1 VKRIAGL
8 LLLALPLLAGA
19 DERILDFHSDIT
31 VRQDGWIEVTETIRV
46 RAEGDRIRRGI
57 YRDFPTEYF
66 DKLGNRYVVDFQPLA
81 VVRNDA
87 REPFKIVEYRNGVR
101 TYFGRSDRFIDHGV
115 HTYRF
120 RYRASRMLGFF
131 EQHDELY
138 WNVTGFDWAFPIDR
152 GSATVRFD
160 FDVPAGSIVTN
171 GYTGPYGSDRQ
182 DFTSYVDADGVTHF
196 EANDPLGPLNGL
208 TIVVMWPKGLV
219 TEPTALDRV
228 TWVLKDNVGLLIV
241 LLGFAA
247 VLAYAIP
254 VWRRYGKDPE
264 EGVLVTRY
272 EPPQGFS
279 PASLRY
285 IRQMYYDD
293 KTMTAAILSLA
304 VKGYLRINDL
314 GSKHT
319 LFKLEP
325 GEDAP
330 PLATGEAELYE
341 ALFED
346 GKRVVLEQDNHAL
359 LGDARAAHRSSLV
372 KDYKKHYFRV
382 NGLLN
387 LPSILIALLSL
398 GLALLVGG
406 RLSFAMIVVIVAMF
420 LTVAFFGAIMR
431 RPTVRGR
438 KVLDEMLGFKD
449 YLEVA
454 EKDEMNLR
462 NPPEKTPQ
470 LFEAYLPFAL
480 ALGVEQAWAEKFA
493 DVLAAIRGPGERGYQ
508 PSWYSGSWDSSR
520 IGANIGSVSSE
531 LGSAISSSVTPPGS
545 SSGGGGGGFS
555 GGGGGGGGG
564 GGW

>member
-1 VKRIAGL
+1 VRRLACL
-8 LLLALPLLAGA
+8 LLLALPVLAGA
-19 DERILDFHSDIT
+19 DERILEFHSDIT

-66 DKLGNRYVVDFQPLA
+66 DKLGNRYVVDFQPFA
-81 VVRNDA
+81 VFRNEA

-101 TYFGRSDRFIDHGV
+101 TYFGRSDRFIDQGV
-115 HTYRF
+115 HTYQF

-131 EQHDELY
+131 EDHDELY

-160 FDVPAGSIVTN
+160 FDVPAGAIATEA
-171 GYTGPYGSDRQ
+171 YTGPQNSTRQ
-182 DFTSYVDADGVTHF
+182 DFTSHVDADGVAHF
-196 EANDPLGPLNGL
+196 AANDALGPLNGL
-208 TIVVMWPKGLV
+208 TIVVMWPKGFV
-219 TEPTALDRV
+219 TEPTALDRAA
-228 TWVLKDNVGLLIV
+228 WILKDNVGLVIV
-241 LLGFAA
+241 LAGFAG

-254 VWRRYGKDPE
+254 VWNRYGKDPE

-319 LFKLEP
+319 LFRLEP
-325 GEDAP
+325 GPEAP
-330 PLATGEAELYE
+330 ALATGEAELYE
-341 ALFED
+341 ALFRD

-359 LGDARAAHRSSLV
+359 LGGARTAHRMSLI

-387 LPSILIALLSL
+387 LPSILIALASMA
-398 GLALLVGG
+398 LAITVGG
-406 RLSFAMIVVIVAMF
+406 RLSLAMIVVVVAMF

-431 RPTVRGR
+431 RPTLRGR

-493 DVLAAIRGPGERGYQ
+493 RVLEAIRGPDGRGYQ
-508 PSWYSGSWDSSR
+508 PSWYSGSWNNARISS
-520 IGANIGSVSSE
+520 NIGSVSSG

>member
-1 VKRIAGL
+1 MRKLATL
-8 LLLALPLLAGA
+8 LLLALPLLAHA
-19 DERILDFHSDIT
+19 DERILEFHSDIT
-31 VRQDGWIEVTETIRV
+31 IKRDGWIEVTETIRV

-81 VVRNDA
+81 VLRNDA
-87 REPFKIVEYRNGVR
+87 PENFHSVEDRNGVR

-115 HTYRF
+115 HTYHF

-131 EQHDELY
+131 EDHDELY
-138 WNVTGFDWAFPIDR
+138 WNVTGFDWAFPIDH

-160 FDVPAGSIVTN
+160 FPLPAGEIATEA
-171 GYTGPYGSDRQ
+171 YTGPYGSSRQ
-182 DFTSYVDADGVTHF
+182 DYSARVGAEGVAHF
-196 EANDPLGPLNGL
+196 EATAPLGPLNGL

-219 TEPTALDRV
+219 EEPSKLDRMM
-228 TWVLKDNVGLLIV
+228 WILKANVGLLIV
-241 LLGFAA
+241 LVGFAG

-254 VWRRYGKDPE
+254 VWSRYGRDPE
-264 EGVLVTRY
+264 EGILVTRY

-319 LFKLEP
+319 LFMLEP
-325 GEDAP
+325 GRDAP

-341 ALFED
+341 ALFRD

-359 LGDARAAHRSSLV
+359 LGDVRTAHRSSLI
-372 KDYKKHYFRV
+372 KDYKRHYFQL

-387 LPSILIALLSL
+387 LPSVLIALAST
-398 GLALLVGG
+398 GLAILAGG
-406 RLSFAMIVVIVAMF
+406 RLSIAMIVVIVAMF
-420 LTVAFFGAIMR
+420 LAVVFFASIMR
-431 RPTVRGR
+431 RPTLRGR

-493 DVLAAIRGPGERGYQ
+493 SVLEAIREPDGSGYQ
-508 PSWYSGSWDSSR
+508 PSWYSGTWNSSSISR
-520 IGANIGSVSSE
+520 NISSVSSG